1 MRYIYVVGTLALFL
15 FSGLSLRAEVSQSE
29 QVQVGLPQMRVAEA
43 PDKGSTVE
51 ALEQRGDEL
60 RAGKF
65 YLDAIDFYRAALK
78 KDPNNARIYN
88 KVGIA
93 QLQMHR
99 FDEAKQDFE
108 RSIKKDHAFGNA
120 YNNLGVIYYHD
131 KKYSKA
137 IGLYEKAIKLTP
149 DSASFYSNL
158 VTAYFAKKHYEDAMK
173 AYSQAVQ
180 IDPEVFDHVS
190 RNGVAGHIASPDD
203 RARWD
208 YVLAKLWA
216 KAGDN
221 DRCLEALRKAMED
234 GYKGIDEVYKDQEFV
249 GMRKDPRFTALMASR
264 PPGIPE

>member
-1 MRYIYVVGTLALFL
+1 MHRIYVVGTLALFL
-15 FSGLSLRAEVSQSE
+15 LGGLFLQAEVSQAD

-43 PDKGSTVE
+43 PDKASSVD

-60 RAGKF
+60 RSSKY
-65 YLDAIDFYRAALK
+65 YLDAVDFYRAALK

-93 QLQMHR
+93 ELQMHR
-99 FDEAKQDFE
+99 FDEAKKDFE
-108 RSIKKDHAFGNA
+108 KSIKRDRTYSNA

-137 IGLYEKAIKLTP
+137 INLYQKAIKLSQ

-158 VTAYFAKKHYEDAMK
+158 GTAYFAKKQFDQAMA
-173 AYSQAVQ
+173 AYTQAVQ
-180 IDPEVFDHVS
+180 IDPDVFDRVS

-234 GYKGIDEVYKDQEFV
+234 GYKGIDEVYKDQEFA
-249 GMRKDPRFTALMASR
+249 GLRKDPRFTTLMASR
-264 PPGIPE
+264 PPAIPE